1 MIFNDTW
8 FLLIL
13 LTIPVIIH
21 FYRKRTFTTSI
32 KFSDISNL
40 KKLKPSIMFR
50 MRYILIILRLAAIF
64 LLVLGLARPQKGVE
78 NSKITTE
85 GIDIMLAID
94 VSGSMRAMDFTINNK
109 RTDRLEVVK
118 QVVHDFITRRVNDRI
133 GMIVFA
139 RYAYTQ
145 CPLTLDYG
153 VLLQF
158 LDKVQIVDRQEEDG
172 TAIGSAIAQS
182 VKRLKDTESKSK
194 VLILLTD
201 GMNNIYDID
210 PQTATEIAKTLGVK
224 IYTVG
229 VGTHGEVPYP
239 MTDMLGRQVLRPVR
253 IDIDENSLKE
263 IASNTGGMYFR
274 ATDTRSLEKIYE
286 QIDKLE
292 KTETKSNIYME
303 YNEAFAYFVLP
314 ALGFLLLEIVLAN
327 TRFRKIP

>member
-1 MIFNDTW
+1 MAFNDRW

-13 LTIPVIIH
+13 LIIPVIIY

-40 KKLKPSIMFR
+40 KKLKPSMMFR
-50 MRYILIILRLAAIF
+50 MRSILIILRVLAIA
-64 LLVLGLARPQKGVE
+64 LLVMGLARPQKGIE
-78 NSKITTE
+78 NSKVTTE
-85 GIDIMLAID
+85 GIDIMLAVD
-94 VSGSMRAMDFTINNK
+94 VSSSMRAMDFTIDRK
-109 RTDRLEVVK
+109 RVDRLTVVK
-118 QVVHDFITRRVNDRI
+118 KVVHDFITQRINDRI

-158 LDKVQIVDRQEEDG
+158 LEKVKIVDQETEDG
-172 TAIGSAIAQS
+172 TAVGSAIAQS
-182 VKRLKDTESKSK
+182 VKRLKDTEAKSK

-210 PQTATEIAKTLGVK
+210 PQTATEIAKTFGIK
-224 IYTVG
+224 IYTIG
-229 VGTHGEVPYP
+229 VGTHGDALYP

-253 IDIDENSLKE
+253 IEIDEQSLRE
-263 IASNTGGMYFR
+263 IAETTGGKYFR
-274 ATDTRSLEKIYE
+274 ATDTKSLEDIYD
-286 QIDKLE
+286 QIDQLE

-303 YNEAFAYFVLP
+303 YNEVFAYFVLP
-314 ALGFLLLEIVLAN
+314 ALVLLLIEIVLAN